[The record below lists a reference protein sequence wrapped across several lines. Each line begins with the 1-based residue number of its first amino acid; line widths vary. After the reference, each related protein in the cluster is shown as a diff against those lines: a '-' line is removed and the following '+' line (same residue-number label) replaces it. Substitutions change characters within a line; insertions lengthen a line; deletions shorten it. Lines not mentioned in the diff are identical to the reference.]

1 MRFVTFFLTA
11 LALMIPAGT
20 VWGGLIVNGDF
31 ELGNVGFTTQYT
43 YTDDLTVS
51 GTIVVDRD
59 PKAHNF
65 FALSYGDHTS
75 GHGKM
80 LIANGA
86 AVEDV
91 TIWQQTVSV
100 TPNTNY
106 VFCYW
111 LSTWDD
117 SDIRRAQI
125 RCTINGVY
133 MGTGWAPETGGEWTF
148 VFHRWNSGSNTTAT
162 IRLFDFI
169 RAEVANDF
177 AIDDI
182 DMFDVGDNYLLVTYS
197 TLGGSVTVPGEGVFI
212 YAPGESVDL
221 QAVCESGYEF
231 AGWGGEFFDV
241 SHTLHVDMTTDRVAI
256 AQFKKL
262 DYGVNMQGSGAAPN
276 EFTTCDEEADRLAVF
291 QAAAD
296 ASLYPGGLVLGQRT
310 GVCSA
315 KYLFPILKPAAG
327 VQGITKIVV
336 NVYSGALAGGAAVK
350 VGDNGPYTKMYQ
362 PDLHLTFTGIAI
374 AGLLRQP
381 DGPVYWLPVEA
392 NGSVGA
398 LDVQDIYVCYD
409 CSGVSKALLRRFH
422 DHLSIYQAIEAY
434 ARSQDI
440 RDLFNRRVNSGSAWE
455 TVVQTSGLAQ
465 DLGGYSATLQSL
477 LGTRIDELK
486 ILLSRWQSLADSP
499 DLTILP
505 RCNSEAILTCLDTAV
520 RSGGSYVT
528 TYANAIA
535 DGRADTAEVSQ
546 IDRGAAQFNGDM
558 GALNVAMSE
567 TFRCLGDAYRAGG
580 SQQFLD
586 TTEKA
591 IRAMSPWLTGEHD
604 EWGFWTLTTPTYIEE
619 TIRSLQDIPA
629 EDIAVP

>member
-1 MRFVTFFLTA
+1 MRFTSFRLAV

-20 VWGGLIVNGDF
+20 VFGGLIVNGDF

-43 YTDDLTVS
+43 YTDDLTTP

-65 FALSYGDHTS
+65 FALSYGDHTT

-111 LSTWDD
+111 LSTWDT

-125 RCTINGVY
+125 RCMINGVY
-133 MGTGWAPETGGEWTF
+133 MGTGWAPDAGAEWAF

-162 IRLFDFI
+162 IRLVDFI
-169 RAEVANDF
+169 RAEAANDF

-197 TLGGSVTVPGEGVFI
+197 TLGGSVLVPGEGVFI
-212 YAPGESVDL
+212 YAPGDSVDL

-231 AGWGGEFFDV
+231 AGWGGEFFDM
-241 SHTLHVDMTTDRVAI
+241 SHNLRVDMTTDRVAI

-262 DYGVNMQGSGAAPN
+262 DYGVNMQGSGAAPS
-276 EFTTCDEEADRLAVF
+276 EFTTCAEEADRLGVF
-291 QAAAD
+291 ACAAE
-296 ASLYPGGLVLGQRT
+296 ASVRPGGLVIGQKS

-315 KYLFPILKPAAG
+315 KYLFPILKPGAG
-327 VQGITKIVV
+327 VQGITRIVV
-336 NVYSGALAGGAAVK
+336 NVYAGSLGGGAAVK
-350 VGDNGPYTKMYQ
+350 VGDNSPYTKIYQ
-362 PDLHLTFTGIAI
+362 SDVHLTFTGTAI

-381 DGPVYWLPVEA
+381 EGPVYWLPVEA

-398 LDVQDIYVCYD
+398 LDPQDIYVCYE
-409 CSGVSKALLRRFH
+409 CSGVSKPLLRRFH
-422 DHLSIYQAIEAY
+422 DHLSIYQAVAAY
-434 ARSQDI
+434 AGSQDI
-440 RDLFNRRVNSGSAWE
+440 RDLFNKRANRGTTWE
-455 TVVQTSGLAQ
+455 AIVQTSGLAE
-465 DLGGYSATLQSL
+465 DLGGYSATLQSV
-477 LGTRIDELK
+477 LGTRINELR
-486 ILLSRWQSLADSP
+486 LLLARWQSLADSP

-505 RCNSEAILTCLDTAV
+505 RCNSEAIVTCLDTAV
-520 RSGGSYVT
+520 RSGGFYIT

-535 DGRADTAEVSQ
+535 DGRVDAAEVSQ
-546 IDRGAAQFNGDM
+546 IDRGAAQFNADM
-558 GALNVAMSE
+558 GALNLAMSE
-567 TFRCLGDAYRAGG
+567 TFRSLGDAYRTGS

-586 TTEKA
+586 TIEKM
-591 IRAMSPWLTGEHD
+591 IRAMSPWLTAEHD
-604 EWGFWTLTTPTYIEE
+604 EWGLWTLTTPTYIEE
-619 TIRSLQDIPA
+619 CIRSLQDIPA